1 MSSARPKRALASRKA
16 KAKSELYRRAAS
28 TVAYWRGEQFVL
40 ENFLTRQRISADPLA
55 ASILHFFD
63 GYRSLKDLFV
73 RFPDYAPTSLR
84 KAVHSLVEH
93 SFLESQTHAA
103 PHYKELAAWGEWYPA
118 ASFFHFST
126 KDLSFEADAAKE
138 FREVVKLAQSKPMP
152 QPIKSYPKARRIP
165 LAEPTVSGEFA
176 RVLLSRRT
184 WRKFSAQPVKL
195 DALNKVLALTWGIQ
209 NFVEV
214 PKLGK
219 IAVKTSPSGGA
230 LHPIEAY
237 VVALNVEKLPQGL
250 YHYNGAQ
257 HRLEFLKRGATSKQI
272 TQWLANQWWY
282 AGAAFVVFM
291 TAVFG
296 RTQWKYDYA
305 RAYRAMLLEAGHLCQ
320 TFCLTATWLNLAPF
334 CTLAYA
340 DSAIEKALGL
350 DGVSESV
357 VYVAGAGGRPENEE
371 QAHLLS
377 GSEVAML
384 KL

>member
-1 MSSARPKRALASRKA
+1 MSSARPKRAPALRASDTNR
-16 KAKSELYRRAAS
+16 ERYRRAAS
-28 TVAYWRGEQFVL
+28 TVAYWRGDQFVL
-40 ENFLTRQRISADPLA
+40 ENFLTGRRISADPLTA
-55 ASILHFFD
+55 TILHFFD
-63 GYRSLKDLFV
+63 RYRSLRELFAKLPEYSPV
-73 RFPDYAPTSLR
+73 SLR
-84 KAVHSLVEH
+84 KAVRSLVRHSL
-93 SFLESQTHAA
+93 LERRGQAA
-103 PHYKELAAWGEWYPA
+103 AHEKALAAWGEWNPA

-126 KDLSFEADAAKE
+126 KDLKFESDAAKE
-138 FREVVKLAQSKPMP
+138 FREVVQLAQSKPMP
-152 QPIKSYPKARRIP
+152 RPVKPYPKARRVALP
-165 LAEPTVSGEFA
+165 EPSASGEFA
-176 RVLLSRRT
+176 NVLMSRRT
-184 WRKFSAQPVKL
+184 WRKFSAKPVTL
-195 DALNKVLALTWGIQ
+195 DALSEILALTWGIRK
-209 NFVEV
+209 FVQV

-237 VVALNVEKLPQGL
+237 VLARNVENLPAGL
-250 YHYNGAQ
+250 YHYNGAG
-257 HRLEFLKRGATSKQI
+257 HRLELLSSGATSKQI

-282 AGAAFVVFM
+282 GGAAFVVFM
-291 TAVFG
+291 TAVFA

-334 CTLAYA
+334 CTLAFA

-357 VYVAGAGGRPENEE
+357 VYVAGAGVRPENEE

>member
-1 MSSARPKRALASRKA
+1 MSGARPKRALASRPTKR
-16 KAKSELYRRAAS
+16 KRERYRRAAS

-55 ASILHFFD
+55 AGILHFFD
-63 GYRSLKDLFV
+63 RFRSLNDLFA
-73 RFPDYAPTSLR
+73 RFPDYAPASLR
-84 KAVHSLVEH
+84 KAVRSLLGH
-93 SFLESQTHAA
+93 SFLESQTHGA
-103 PHYKELAAWGEWYPA
+103 PHHKELAAWGEWNPA

-138 FREVVKLAQSKPMP
+138 FRDVVELAHSKPMLRP
-152 QPIKSYPKARRIP
+152 VKLYPKARRIP
-165 LAEPTVSGEFA
+165 LAAPKVSGEFA
-176 RVLLSRRT
+176 KVLLSRRT
-184 WRKFSAQPVKL
+184 WRKFSSQPVKL

-209 NFVEV
+209 NFVDV

-237 VVALNVEKLPQGL
+237 VLARNVEKLRPGL
-250 YHYNGAQ
+250 YHYNGAG
-257 HRLEFLKRGATSKQI
+257 HRLELLKSGANSKQI
-272 TQWLANQWWY
+272 IQWLANQWWY
-282 AGAAFVVFM
+282 GGAAFVVFM
-291 TAVFG
+291 TALFA

-320 TFCLTATWLNLAPF
+320 TFCLTATWLDLAPF
-334 CTLAYA
+334 CTLAFA
-340 DSAIEKALGL
+340 DSEIEKALGL

-357 VYVAGAGGRPENEE
+357 VYVAGAGVRPENEE